1 MQKFT
6 SNLDTRL
13 KELRTEAGLSQSEL
27 ARRAHMSVAFVSKLE
42 SGKYSS
48 LGLDKCHQLA
58 VGLDITLRE
67 FLERVDLLDDSNTP
81 RANATLMY
89 ALRKEKN
96 LNHQQVRKAI
106 EYIDFLTMQSKP

>member
-6 SNLDTRL
+6 TQLDTRL
-13 KELRTEAGLSQSEL
+13 KELRMEAGLSQNEL
-27 ARRAHMSVAFVSKLE
+27 ARRAHMSVAFISKLE

-58 VGLDITLRE
+58 VGLNITLRD
-67 FLERVDLLDDSNTP
+67 FLERVDLLDDSSTP
-81 RANATLMY
+81 RANTTLMY

-96 LNHQQVRKAI
+96 LNHQQARQAI
-106 EYIDFLTMQSKP
+106 EYIDFLVMQNKP